1 MFTNDSAQTNDEAD
15 RYTMFLGEYL
25 HTVDEKGRLTIPS
38 KYRVHLEDG
47 MVATRGLD
55 RCIVV
60 YPMKV
65 WKDLVDKIMSLPSTP
80 RPTREY
86 ARLIFSAASDL
97 RADRQGRILI
107 PAVLYNYAEI
117 DSEAVIVGMN
127 NRFEVWQP
135 KRWEEHRKAM
145 ERDAEFIADKLAEH
159 GLAI

>member
-1 MFTNDSAQTNDEAD
+1 MSLNDTVQTNDEAG
-15 RYTMFLGEYL
+15 RPAMFLGEYL
-25 HTVDEKGRLTIPS
+25 HTIDEKGRLTIPS
-38 KYRVHLEDG
+38 KYRAYLEDG

-60 YPMKV
+60 YPLDA
-65 WKDLVDKIMSLPSTP
+65 WRALVDKIMALPSTP

-107 PAVLYNYAEI
+107 PAVLCTYAEI

-127 NRFEVWQP
+127 DRFEVWQP
-135 KRWEEHRKAM
+135 KRWEEYKKIM

>member
-1 MFTNDSAQTNDEAD
+1 MFTNDSAQTNEVAD

-25 HTVDEKGRLTIPS
+25 HTIDEKGRLTIPS

-60 YPMKV
+60 YPMSE
-65 WKDLVDKIMSLPSTP
+65 WMTLVDKIMALPSTP
-80 RPTREY
+80 RPMREY

-117 DSEAVIVGMN
+117 DSEAIIVGMN

-135 KRWEEHRKAM
+135 KRWEEYRKTM
-145 ERDAEFIADKLAEH
+145 ERGAEFIADKLAEY